1 MRKGGFLL
9 MLFLSAVGLAFAQDE
24 NPVKRE
30 KMFRDVQEFKM
41 KYLAQEMDLSE
52 AQKKKFFEL
61 YEEMNQSKKECYQE
75 AVVMDRR
82 LKENKEATDEDY
94 QEVRNAFS
102 QANTNWA
109 EIEKQYDDK
118 FSEFL
123 SQKQIYEMKE
133 AENSFRAKFDEMK
146 HSRKK
151 EHRKKHEDKK

>member
-9 MLFLSAVGLAFAQDE
+9 ILFLSAVGLAFAQDE

-75 AVVMDRR
+75 AVVMERR